1 MEDGI
6 CVFSISCEDL
16 DGIVGERDQQIDFPP
31 LRFALY
37 LIDHGKRSIFSGADY
52 QAFAFPGY
60 FLFNRH
66 GSMPE
71 LYAEFFRRL
80 FLPLENVS
88 AVDQH
93 VVAIFSTV
101 DHDRAEMKPA
111 ELHPQT
117 PILKIRVSTNQT
129 DIQISEIAPRQ
140 VGAGTSR

>member
-1 MEDGI
+1 MAFVSL
-6 CVFSISCEDL
+6 VFRARISMASSVSA
-16 DGIVGERDQQIDFPP
+16 ISRIDFPP

-37 LIDHGKRSIFSGADY
+37 LIHHGKRSIFSGADY

-71 LYAEFFRRL
+71 LYAEFFRRF

-101 DHDRAEMKPA
+101 DHDRAEM
-111 ELHPQT
+111 
-117 PILKIRVSTNQT
+117 
-129 DIQISEIAPRQ
+129 
-140 VGAGTSR
+140 

>member
-6 CVFSISCEDL
+6 CFFSISCEDL
-16 DGIVGERDQQIDFPP
+16 DGIIGERDQQIDFPP

-37 LIDHGKRSIFSGADY
+37 LIHHGERSVFSGADY
-52 QAFAFPGY
+52 QAFAFPGD
-60 FLFNRH
+60 FLLNRH

-71 LYAEFFRRL
+71 LYAEFFRGF
-80 FLPLENVS
+80 FLPLENFS

-111 ELHPQT
+111 ELHFQA
-117 PILKIRVSTNQT
+117 PILKICVSTNQT

-140 VGAGTSR
+140 VGAGRSR